1 MSSLDE
7 YQFLPVPVELIDSF
21 WDAALKFLQPA
32 IATAEGKVD
41 AYDIYSDC
49 QQRISVLWLVVKD
62 ENLVAA
68 VTTRI
73 INYPQARKGYAIEYV
88 GGRDMKNWIDL
99 VLETLK
105 PIAKQNGCTHFEA
118 YGRSGWRRWLG
129 KRNFEP
135 KFIHFEMELEDG

>member
-1 MSSLDE
+1 MSSSDE

-118 YGRSGWRRWLG
+118 YGRRGWQRWLER
-129 KRNFEP
+129 RNFEP
-135 KFIHFEMELEDG
+135 KFIQYEMEIK